1 MNITKEIRTAVRIQ
15 LRKDCRREALNILE
29 LCDDKDRKDFLEKH
43 YNNDGSIC
51 CLILDFAKKK
61 LVDAGKMEQ
70 NDSDA
75 FGKLM

>member
-29 LCDDKDRKDFLEKH
+29 LCEDKDRKDFLEKH
-43 YNNDGSIC
+43 YSDDGSIC

-61 LVDAGKMEQ
+61 LVDKGILVQ

-75 FGKLM
+75 FGKLI